1 MNFKKFINKNKNII
15 VAVLILIAIITAIF
29 IVKKTVMFD
38 ESKAIYGDRTDG
50 IKKVLVTDEQ
60 KSAIKTS
67 LNDQAKSVE
76 VNVEGRIINILI
88 ETKPE
93 IDLGA
98 AKAMGDKALE
108 VFTDEQKSYYDIEA
122 LIDNPSNTSQFP
134 IIGYK
139 HKTKGAYT
147 WTRDREKTEG

>member
-1 MNFKKFINKNKNII
+1 MNVKKFINQNKSII
-15 VAVLILIAIITAIF
+15 VAVLILIAVIASIF

-50 IKKVLVTDEQ
+50 IKKVQVTDEQ
-60 KSAIKTS
+60 KKAIQTA
-67 LNDQAKSVE
+67 LAEQTKSVE
-76 VNVEGRIINILI
+76 VKVEGRTINIVI

-93 IDLGA
+93 IDLAA
-98 AKAMGDKALE
+98 AKAMGDTALAS
-108 VFTDEQKSYYDIEA
+108 FTDEQKSYFDIQA
-122 LIDNPSNTSQFP
+122 LITNPANPDQFP

-147 WTRDREKTEG
+147 WTRDRAKTEG